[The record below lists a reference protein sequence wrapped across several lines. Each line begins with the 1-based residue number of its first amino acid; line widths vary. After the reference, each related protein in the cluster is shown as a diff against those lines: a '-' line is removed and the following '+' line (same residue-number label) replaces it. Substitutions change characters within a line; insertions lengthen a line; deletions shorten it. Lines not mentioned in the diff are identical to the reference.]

1 MALFNKKDHVK
12 KEATTKAVSTTSASS
27 ISPAVRSVVRGAHV
41 TEKSLRI
48 SSDHQYVFDVDPK
61 VSKQEA
67 AKEIEKMYKVNVV
80 RSQVVNK
87 TTHKARFR
95 GAMGGKVITKKIIVT
110 LAKGQQIDMTGNA

>member
-1 MALFNKKDHVK
+1 MALFNKKNEIK
-12 KEATTKAVSTTSASS
+12 KETNSSAKEVSVAP
-27 ISPAVRSVVRGAHV
+27 IVRSVVRGAHV

-80 RSQVVNK
+80 RSQVSNK

>member
-1 MALFNKKDHVK
+1 MALFNKKDGAK
-12 KEATTKAVSTTSASS
+12 KEIVHTTSSVSS
-27 ISPAVRSVVRGAHV
+27 SVAPVIRSVVRGAHV

-48 SSDHQYVFDVDPK
+48 SSDHQYVFDMDPK

-67 AKEIEKMYKVNVV
+67 AKEIEKMYKVQVI

-87 TTHKARFR
+87 TTRKARFR